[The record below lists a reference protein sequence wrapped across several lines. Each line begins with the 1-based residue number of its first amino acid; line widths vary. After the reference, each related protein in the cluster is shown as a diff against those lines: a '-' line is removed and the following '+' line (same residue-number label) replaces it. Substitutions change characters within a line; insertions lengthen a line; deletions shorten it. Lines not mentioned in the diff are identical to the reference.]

1 MDPSELHDLLTERL
15 QRLTTRG
22 EKLARHLRGEDGRL
36 EADAADRA
44 AIIEQDE
51 VLEGL
56 DEAGRAE
63 IAQIHAALAR
73 LHTDDWASC
82 ARCGAPIGEGR
93 LRSLLSTI
101 VCVACAE

>member
-1 MDPSELHDLLTERL
+1 MDRSELHDLLTERL

-22 EKLARHLRGEDGRL
+22 EKLAHHLRGEDGRL

-44 AIIEQDE
+44 AIVEQDE

-63 IAQIHAALAR
+63 IAQIRGALAR
-73 LHTDDWASC
+73 LDTDDWASC
-82 ARCGAPIGEGR
+82 ARCGGPIGEGR
-93 LRSLLSTI
+93 LRALPFATS
-101 VCVACAE
+101 CVGCA